1 MLEQF
6 WSQNRFFTMHIH
18 KTCWLDGCWP
28 KCLCKT
34 CMHFSSKVDW
44 ADIWKLMPE
53 THSPEVAIYISHCC
67 CHLCHHDK
75 TSCLLSN
82 CTSFCRCCTSE
93 QCGKSSI
100 SSRCFACCD
109 AGPAGPAA
117 PCCWPMP
124 TCVACSCSMLS
135 LACWMNCSN
144 SSSLDVYGVLMP
156 AARYTTRLCS

>member
-1 MLEQF
+1 MLAQTPHAFQQQGGQF
-6 WSQNRFFTMHIH
+6 
-18 KTCWLDGCWP
+18 
-28 KCLCKT
+28 
-34 CMHFSSKVDW
+34 
-44 ADIWKLMPE
+44 DIWELMPE
-53 THSPEVAIYISHCC
+53 MHSAEVAIYISHCC

-82 CTSFCRCCTSE
+82 CTSFCRCCASE

-109 AGPAGPAA
+109 VGPAA

-124 TCVACSCSMLS
+124 ACVACSCSMLS

-144 SSSLDVYGVLMP
+144 SSSLEMYGVLMP
-156 AARYTTRLCS
+156 AARYTTRLCSWSCRHLRHRYMISVSA